1 MREDFDAVIAALL
14 KMGDDMDKLIT
25 KTFPMDEA
33 ADVLPYWEKNK
44 NDVLKL
50 VVEL

>member
-1 MREDFDAVIAALL
+1 
-14 KMGDDMDKLIT
+14 MGDKADVLIT
-25 KTFPMDEA
+25 KTFSMDEA
-33 ADVLPYWEKNK
+33 ADVLPYWEENK